1 VVVSRSDRP
10 GNDVVL
16 AFIKSYRGVGLVT
29 TDLLV
34 ESTHPD
40 FAQTGLKTGSVIK
53 LDKLLTV
60 ETSILLGELG
70 ALSAGLLRQAD
81 AKLRYALEV

>member
-1 VVVSRSDRP
+1 MSW
-10 GNDVVL
+10 
-16 AFIKSYRGVGLVT
+16 
-29 TDLLV
+29 
-34 ESTHPD
+34 
-40 FAQTGLKTGSVIK
+40 LKTGSVIK
-53 LDKLLTV
+53 LDKLRTV